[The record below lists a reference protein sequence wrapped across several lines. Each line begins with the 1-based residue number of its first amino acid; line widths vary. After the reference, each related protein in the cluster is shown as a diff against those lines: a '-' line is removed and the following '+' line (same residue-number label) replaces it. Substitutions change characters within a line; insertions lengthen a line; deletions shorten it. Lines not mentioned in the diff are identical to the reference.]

1 MSTPQ
6 SSAAFAAL
14 AAELHAE
21 PDEKVTADTIVRRL
35 ADLIPE
41 ADCVSLTIRVRGGA
55 HETLAATHP
64 VAEAPDALQ
73 YEIEEGPCLQVADG
87 DAWLHS
93 GDVRSDVRWPRWGPQ
108 VADAGVG
115 SLLSVQLH
123 DAHRSRGA
131 LNVYATATGR
141 FADRDTID
149 GALVYAVHAA
159 SALESA
165 RLATNLQ
172 TALSSRHTIGM
183 AQGIVM
189 ERYGLD
195 EPKSFELLRRLSST
209 SERKLRDVAAHI
221 VETRAL
227 PEVEGR
233 GEGGGAGPCG

>member
-1 MSTPQ
+1 MSTLD
-6 SSAAFAAL
+6 SSAVFASL

-21 PDEKVTADTIVRRL
+21 PDEQVTADLIVRRL
-35 ADLIPE
+35 PELLPE
-41 ADCVSLTIRVRGGA
+41 ADCVSLTIRVRGGG
-55 HETLAATHP
+55 HETLASTDQRA
-64 VAEAPDALQ
+64 VDADALQ
-73 YEIEEGPCLQVADG
+73 YETGEGPCLEVADG
-87 DAWLHS
+87 DAWLRS
-93 GDVRSDVRWPRWGPQ
+93 GDVAGDSRWPRWGRQAPEI
-108 VADAGVG
+108 GVG

-131 LNVYATATGR
+131 LNVYAAGTGR
-141 FADRDTID
+141 FADRDTVD
-149 GALVYAVHAA
+149 AALVYAVHAA
-159 SALESA
+159 SALQSA

-172 TALSSRHTIGM
+172 TALTSRHTIGM

-221 VETRAL
+221 VETRVL

-233 GEGGGAGPCG
+233 GEGGAGPCG